1 MKSLLGG
8 KWGSKNRK
16 VAVTKED
23 IRWDEEGRIVNW
35 RAVVKAVEQGV
46 GFFVCLFGCL
56 CIVQL

>member
-8 KWGSKNRK
+8 KWGSKKNRK
-16 VAVTKED
+16 AAVTKED

-46 GFFVCLFGCL
+46 GYSFVCLCVYF
-56 CIVQL
+56 